1 MWPRASA
8 VAERLWSEA
17 TVTDI
22 QDAKQR
28 IQVRKSLKNVFPS
41 FFDFTTCLNV
51 VFILCRRWSAECC
64 NGAILW
70 NQLTAPASVTLTGMP
85 SKYSVAE

>member
-17 TVTDI
+17 SVTDI

-28 IQVRKSLKNVFPS
+28 IQVRKSLKKYVSRS
-41 FFDFTTCLNV
+41 FFDFTTRLNF
-51 VFILCRRWSAECC
+51 VFVLCRRWSAECC
-64 NGAILW
+64 NVAIPW
-70 NQLTAPASVTLTGMP
+70 SQLTAPASVTLTGMP
-85 SKYSVAE
+85 SK

>member
-28 IQVRKSLKNVFPS
+28 IQVRKSLKKCISRS
-41 FFDFTTCLNV
+41 FFDLNDASE
-51 VFILCRRWSAECC
+51 CRHCFCAGDGVSNVATRLSC
-64 NGAILW
+64 GA
-70 NQLTAPASVTLTGMP
+70 N
-85 SKYSVAE
+85 

>member
-22 QDAKQR
+22 QEAKQR
-28 IQVRKSLKNVFPS
+28 IQVRKSLKKCVSRS
-41 FFDFTTCLNV
+41 FFDLNDAPECR
-51 VFILCRRWSAECC
+51 LCPVQEMECRMLQRGYPVEPINGPGFC
-64 NGAILW
+64 NIDW
-70 NQLTAPASVTLTGMP
+70 NA
-85 SKYSVAE
+85 